1 MPGPLD
7 ARPEVSSEGGSGHSG
22 FRVGQNPDTQTGER
36 NAVEPTVAVPVER
49 LCQTIESAAREYD
62 LPVEFFTRLI
72 WQESRFD
79 THAVSRAGAQGIA
92 QFMPATAVRVGLRN
106 PFDPFEAIMKSAEHL
121 RDLRKQFGSLGLA
134 AAAYNAGPK
143 GYMTGLHK
151 LGGCRRRL
159 KHTFGL
165 LQVDQRL
172 NGAHAISL

>member
-1 MPGPLD
+1 MPSFAPGFLIVVALAFGPAEGRALSSRDMPALLD
-7 ARPEVSSEGGSGHSG
+7 ARREVSSEGGHRHSG

-79 THAVSRAGAQGIA
+79 THAVSRAAAQGIA

-106 PFDPFEAIMKSAEHL
+106 HFVPFTTISKSTNHFSNF
-121 RDLRKQFGSLGLA
+121 R
-134 AAAYNAGPK
+134 N
-143 GYMTGLHK
+143 
-151 LGGCRRRL
+151 
-159 KHTFGL
+159 
-165 LQVDQRL
+165 
-172 NGAHAISL
+172 

>member
-1 MPGPLD
+1 MLD
-7 ARPEVSSEGGSGHSG
+7 LRYRQRGGAGHSG

-36 NAVEPTVAVPVER
+36 NAVDPTVAVPVER
-49 LCQTIESAAREYD
+49 LCKTIESAAREYD

-121 RDLRKQFGSLGLA
+121 HDLRKQFGSLGLA

-143 GYMTGLHK
+143 RVQDWL
-151 LGGCRRRL
+151 
-159 KHTFGL
+159 
-165 LQVDQRL
+165 
-172 NGAHAISL
+172 AHARGLPQETEAYGRIFTGGSGGECGERERA